1 MQAVN
6 RNPSSTE
13 LHRFGGAMVL
23 GFGII
28 GAVLWY
34 VGPDPNGWSWTGI
47 VGQKVA
53 VAAWV
58 LGVALLLISFGPQSL
73 ARPVYVTW
81 MSVASCIGT
90 VVTFVLLSVLF
101 LVLLPFFSLIRLKDP
116 LRMNLLGSGESYWE
130 DHRHHESTLE
140 RTIRQF

>member
-58 LGVALLLISFGPQSL
+58 LGAALLLISFGPQSL

-81 MSVASCIGT
+81 MSVASYIGI
-90 VVTFVLLSVLF
+90 VMTFVLLSVLF
-101 LVLLPFFSLIRLKDP
+101 FVLLPVFSLIRLKDP
-116 LRMNLLGSGESYWE
+116 LRMKLLRGQTSYWE
-130 DHRHHESTLE
+130 DHEHHESTLE
-140 RTIRQF
+140 RTIHPF